1 MDIVACLQCL
11 QPTVPRTTLRQC
23 RRIAMAM
30 LVMTGRVTM
39 LGLSRWAGPGGSYRT
54 GSAPD
59 GVFPICIS
67 STNERARCS
76 WRIKGDPCMSFPGSQ
91 FRLKLSGSCSTWEG
105 SR

>member
-1 MDIVACLQCL
+1 MDILACLQCL

-54 GSAPD
+54 VQRFFATVIPWGTLFWVFFRHHGHCPD
-59 GVFPICIS
+59 DS
-67 STNERARCS
+67 SFVA
-76 WRIKGDPCMSFPGSQ
+76 GDDVIVTKAG
-91 FRLKLSGSCSTWEG
+91 KHT
-105 SR
+105 